1 MMFAPGY
8 TVWHCG
14 TLKKGKK
21 EMNTEADD
29 WANER
34 QSNTPRTD
42 SATFYADTSVTVT
55 ELCVTEEFARTLER
69 ENAALRG
76 QLQKETQRRF
86 DGNEIASKEHRE
98 EVAALRDELTKCKV
112 ALADRDSAWRLYKE
126 AREAE
131 VQQASRADEAV
142 AKRDKLV
149 AAFAHLQSFVSGDL
163 QEYDAAEVAS
173 LINAALKEEGK

>member
-1 MMFAPGY
+1 MIFAPGY

-14 TLKKGKK
+14 TLKKGRR
-21 EMNTEADD
+21 EMSDQQGKYQLEKIDLED
-29 WANER
+29 
-34 QSNTPRTD
+34 
-42 SATFYADTSVTVT
+42 
-55 ELCVTEEFARTLER
+55 EL
-69 ENAALRG
+69 AALR
-76 QLQKETQRRF
+76 E
-86 DGNEIASKEHRE
+86 
-98 EVAALRDELTKCKV
+98 ELTKCKV

>member
-1 MMFAPGY
+1 MSNAETSAVYAQEIMR
-8 TVWHCG
+8 
-14 TLKKGKK
+14 LKK
-21 EMNTEADD
+21 ENAAQLAELHRISEALGT
-29 WANER
+29 NEGH
-34 QSNTPRTD
+34 S
-42 SATFYADTSVTVT
+42 SVTHI
-55 ELCVTEEFARTLER
+55 EILKE

-98 EVAALRDELTKCKV
+98 EVAALREELTKCKV

-142 AKRDKLV
+142 AERDKLV

-173 LINAALKEEGK
+173 MINAALKEEGK